1 MDTQA
6 KYIYQILIESL
17 GFITV
22 LLILLLT
29 VLARHMQKKRR
40 QYIEQVTR
48 EVELIDQ
55 ERSRISA
62 DLHDEL
68 GSGLSAVGLFLRQAL
83 EKPSNQAINKAL
95 LYLQTQQQK
104 LRDISHDLLPRTL
117 ETHGLVKAL
126 DELYEEV
133 REAGK
138 LEIRIMGTIDPG
150 QFNSA
155 KSVHIYRIIR
165 EILANTLKHAGAGL
179 ITIHYEQA
187 GQWLIL
193 KVKDD
198 GMGIKTRTGKN
209 PNGGDGL
216 KNIQSRT
223 EILHGTINLQSA
235 INQGTSWMIRIPIKS
250 LVNTPDGNAW

>member
-48 EVELIDQ
+48 EIEWIDR

-68 GSGLSAVGLFLRQAL
+68 GSGLSAVGLFLRQAM
-83 EKPSNQAINKAL
+83 EKPSSQAINKAL

-104 LRDISHDLLPRTL
+104 LRDISHDLLPRTI
-117 ETHGLVKAL
+117 ETHGLIKAL

-133 REAGK
+133 REEGK
-138 LEIRIMGTIDPG
+138 L
-150 QFNSA
+150 
-155 KSVHIYRIIR
+155 
-165 EILANTLKHAGAGL
+165 
-179 ITIHYEQA
+179 
-187 GQWLIL
+187 
-193 KVKDD
+193 
-198 GMGIKTRTGKN
+198 
-209 PNGGDGL
+209 
-216 KNIQSRT
+216 
-223 EILHGTINLQSA
+223 
-235 INQGTSWMIRIPIKS
+235 
-250 LVNTPDGNAW
+250 